1 VNRRELLVAAAA
13 TPLALALPERATAG
27 SAGGTPTALVT
38 ADTESHVVALDLSH
52 GMAGRVLRRIRTMPG
67 PRSIEGAFMTWAVV
81 AHTASGRLSILY
93 APTLTVRRVVG
104 GFREP
109 RYTAIN
115 PFSYAFV
122 DPGVQPLAYV
132 TDSALRQLVT
142 VDVVRGTILWRTRM
156 PGPARHVT
164 ASPDGAS
171 LWTAL
176 GTKAEKIAVID
187 LEDPRR
193 PRLVRTITPPFLAH
207 DVVFAPDRRY
217 VWVTSG
223 DSRSVAVYERGGS
236 RPVALLDAGAPPQHV
251 AFHGSR
257 AFVASGDDGTVRLH
271 RPDGVL
277 LHEARVPIGSYNVT
291 LGWPG
296 VITPSLGRGT
306 LALLDARGRVRQ
318 VSRVA
323 RAAHD
328 ACLVVTA

>member
-1 VNRRELLVAAAA
+1 MNRRELLVAAAA
-13 TPLALALPERATAG
+13 APLALALPEKAA
-27 SAGGTPTALVT
+27 AGGTPTAFVT
-38 ADTESHVVALDLSH
+38 ADTESHVVALDLSP
-52 GMAGRVLRRIRTMPG
+52 GMAGRPLERIRTLPG
-67 PRSIEGAFMTWAVV
+67 PRSIESAFQTWAVV

-93 APTLTVRRVVG
+93 APTLTVRRVLG

-109 RYTAIN
+109 RYTAVN
-115 PFSYAFV
+115 PLWYANL
-122 DPGVQPLAYV
+122 DPEPGVRPIAYV
-132 TDSALRQLVT
+132 TDSALGQVVT
-142 VDVVRGTILWRTRM
+142 VDVVRGTILWRTRV

-176 GTKAEKIAVID
+176 GTKAERIAVID

-207 DVVFAPDRRY
+207 DVVFSPDTRH

-223 DSRSVAVYERGGS
+223 ENRSVAVYERDGS
-236 RPVALLDAGAPPQHV
+236 RPLALLDAGAPPQHV

-291 LGWPG
+291 IGWPG

-306 LALLDARGRVRQ
+306 LALLDARGRVRR

>member
-1 VNRRELLVAAAA
+1 MNRRELIVAAAA
-13 TPLALALPERATAG
+13 APLALALPEKAA
-27 SAGGTPTALVT
+27 AGGTPTAFVT
-38 ADTESHVVALDLSH
+38 ADTESHVVALDLSS
-52 GMAGRVLRRIRTMPG
+52 GMAGRPLKRIRTLTG
-67 PRSIEGAFMTWAVV
+67 PRSIESAFMTWAVV
-81 AHTASGRLSILY
+81 AHTTSGRLSILY
-93 APTLTVRRVVG
+93 APTLTVHRVVG

-109 RYTAIN
+109 RYTAVN
-115 PFSYAFV
+115 PRWYANRDP
-122 DPGVQPLAYV
+122 DPGVRPIAYV

-142 VDVVRGTILWRTRM
+142 VDAVRGTILWRTRV

-164 ASPDGAS
+164 VSPDGTS

-176 GTKAEKIAVID
+176 GSKAERIAVID

-193 PRLVRTITPPFLAH
+193 PQLVRTIAPPFLAH
-207 DVVFAPDRRY
+207 DVVFAPDGEH

-223 DSRSVAVYERGGS
+223 DSRSLAVYERDGT
-236 RPVALLDAGAPPQHV
+236 RAVAVLDAGAPPQHV
-251 AFHGSR
+251 AFSDGR

-277 LHEARVPIGSYNVT
+277 LHESRVPVGSYNVT

-296 VITPSLGRGT
+296 AITPSLGRGT
-306 LALLDARGRVRQ
+306 LALLDGRGHVRR